1 MRMQKKRGKKEMIRG
16 RTLGKKKAIKEIEML
31 RNEKLKML
39 KSKTQRSRKERKQ
52 GRQEVPGR

>member
-16 RTLGKKKAIKEIEML
+16 RTLGKKAIKESEML

>member
-16 RTLGKKKAIKEIEML
+16 RTLEKKAIKEIEML

>member
-1 MRMQKKRGKKEMIRG
+1 MIRG
-16 RTLGKKKAIKEIEML
+16 RTLEKKKAIKEIEML

>member
-16 RTLGKKKAIKEIEML
+16 RTLKKKAIKEIEML
-31 RNEKLKML
+31 RNEKLKIL